1 MGGRRARG
9 RPAAAAD
16 PVPLTARLSVHP
28 CTRYTPLIERLA
40 ERVQVPVAV
49 THATHALFLDT
60 PEGLGYNR
68 SAFWHPGGGRR
79 PGMSL
84 EAGSILEGVVVKITH
99 YGAFVEL
106 GDGKSG
112 LVHISEIA
120 DTYVKDVR
128 DYLKEQ
134 ERVKVKVLGYNDKG
148 KLDLSVKQALDPAER
163 QARVRAKA
171 SFEEKLT
178 KFMKES
184 EERLLDLKRN
194 TEAKRGGRR
203 R

>member
-1 MGGRRARG
+1 
-9 RPAAAAD
+9 
-16 PVPLTARLSVHP
+16 
-28 CTRYTPLIERLA
+28 
-40 ERVQVPVAV
+40 
-49 THATHALFLDT
+49 
-60 PEGLGYNR
+60 
-68 SAFWHPGGGRR
+68 
-79 PGMSL
+79 MSL
-84 EAGSILEGVVVKITH
+84 EAGTILEGVVVKITH

-106 GDGKSG
+106 ADGKSG

-120 DTYVKDVR
+120 DTYVKDVH

-134 ERVKVKVLGYNDKG
+134 EHIKVKVLGYNDKG
-148 KLDLSVKQALDPAER
+148 KLDLSVKQALDASER

-171 SFEEKLT
+171 SFEDKLA

>member
-1 MGGRRARG
+1 
-9 RPAAAAD
+9 
-16 PVPLTARLSVHP
+16 
-28 CTRYTPLIERLA
+28 
-40 ERVQVPVAV
+40 
-49 THATHALFLDT
+49 
-60 PEGLGYNR
+60 
-68 SAFWHPGGGRR
+68 
-79 PGMSL
+79 MSL
-84 EAGSILEGVVVKITH
+84 ETGTILEGIVVKITH

-106 GDGKSG
+106 PDGKSG

-134 ERVKVKVLGYNDKG
+134 EKVKVKVLGYNDKG
-148 KLDLSVKQALDPAER
+148 KLDLSVKQALDPTER
-163 QARVRAKA
+163 QSRVRAKA
-171 SFEEKLT
+171 SFDEKLA
-178 KFMKES
+178 KFLKES

>member
-1 MGGRRARG
+1 
-9 RPAAAAD
+9 
-16 PVPLTARLSVHP
+16 
-28 CTRYTPLIERLA
+28 
-40 ERVQVPVAV
+40 
-49 THATHALFLDT
+49 
-60 PEGLGYNR
+60 
-68 SAFWHPGGGRR
+68 
-79 PGMSL
+79 MSL
-84 EAGSILEGVVVKITH
+84 EAGTILEGTVVKITH

-106 GDGKSG
+106 SDGKSG

-148 KLDLSVKQALDPAER
+148 KLDLSVKQALDPSER

-171 SFEEKLT
+171 SFDEKLA
-178 KFMKES
+178 KFLKES

>member
-1 MGGRRARG
+1 
-9 RPAAAAD
+9 
-16 PVPLTARLSVHP
+16 
-28 CTRYTPLIERLA
+28 
-40 ERVQVPVAV
+40 
-49 THATHALFLDT
+49 
-60 PEGLGYNR
+60 
-68 SAFWHPGGGRR
+68 
-79 PGMSL
+79 MSL
-84 EAGSILEGVVVKITH
+84 EAGTILEGVVVKITH

-106 GDGKSG
+106 PDGKSG

-171 SFEEKLT
+171 TFEEKLT

>member
-1 MGGRRARG
+1 
-9 RPAAAAD
+9 
-16 PVPLTARLSVHP
+16 
-28 CTRYTPLIERLA
+28 
-40 ERVQVPVAV
+40 
-49 THATHALFLDT
+49 
-60 PEGLGYNR
+60 
-68 SAFWHPGGGRR
+68 
-79 PGMSL
+79 MSL
-84 EAGSILEGVVVKITH
+84 EAGTVLEGVVVKITH

-106 GDGKSG
+106 SDGKSG

-171 SFEEKLT
+171 TFEEKLT

>member
-1 MGGRRARG
+1 
-9 RPAAAAD
+9 
-16 PVPLTARLSVHP
+16 
-28 CTRYTPLIERLA
+28 
-40 ERVQVPVAV
+40 
-49 THATHALFLDT
+49 
-60 PEGLGYNR
+60 
-68 SAFWHPGGGRR
+68 
-79 PGMSL
+79 MSL
-84 EAGSILEGVVVKITH
+84 ETGTILEGTVVKITH

-106 GDGKSG
+106 PDGKSG

-134 ERVKVKVLGYNDKG
+134 EKVKVKVLGYNDKG

-163 QARVRAKA
+163 QSRVRAKA
-171 SFEEKLT
+171 SFDEKLA
-178 KFMKES
+178 KFLKES

>member
-1 MGGRRARG
+1 
-9 RPAAAAD
+9 
-16 PVPLTARLSVHP
+16 
-28 CTRYTPLIERLA
+28 
-40 ERVQVPVAV
+40 
-49 THATHALFLDT
+49 
-60 PEGLGYNR
+60 
-68 SAFWHPGGGRR
+68 
-79 PGMSL
+79 MSL
-84 EAGSILEGVVVKITH
+84 ETGTILEGIVVKNTH

-106 GDGKSG
+106 PDGKSG

-134 ERVKVKVLGYNDKG
+134 EKVKVKVLGYNDKG

-163 QARVRAKA
+163 QSRVRAKA
-171 SFEEKLT
+171 PLAEQLA
-178 KFMKES
+178 KFLKES

>member
-1 MGGRRARG
+1 
-9 RPAAAAD
+9 
-16 PVPLTARLSVHP
+16 
-28 CTRYTPLIERLA
+28 
-40 ERVQVPVAV
+40 
-49 THATHALFLDT
+49 
-60 PEGLGYNR
+60 
-68 SAFWHPGGGRR
+68 
-79 PGMSL
+79 MSL
-84 EAGSILEGVVVKITH
+84 EAGTVLEGIVVKITH

-106 GDGKSG
+106 PDGKSG

-134 ERVKVKVLGYNDKG
+134 ERIKVKVLGYNDKG
-148 KLDLSVKQALDPAER
+148 KLDLSVKQALDPSER
-163 QARVRAKA
+163 QARVRMKA
-171 SFEEKLT
+171 TFEEKLT

>member
-1 MGGRRARG
+1 
-9 RPAAAAD
+9 
-16 PVPLTARLSVHP
+16 
-28 CTRYTPLIERLA
+28 
-40 ERVQVPVAV
+40 
-49 THATHALFLDT
+49 
-60 PEGLGYNR
+60 
-68 SAFWHPGGGRR
+68 
-79 PGMSL
+79 MSL
-84 EAGSILEGVVVKITH
+84 EAGTILEGVVVKITH

-106 GDGKSG
+106 PDGKSG

-134 ERVKVKVLGYNDKG
+134 ERVKVKVLGYNEKG

-163 QARVRAKA
+163 QARAKAKA
-171 SFEEKLT
+171 SFEDKLA
-178 KFMKES
+178 KFLKES

>member
-1 MGGRRARG
+1 
-9 RPAAAAD
+9 
-16 PVPLTARLSVHP
+16 
-28 CTRYTPLIERLA
+28 
-40 ERVQVPVAV
+40 
-49 THATHALFLDT
+49 
-60 PEGLGYNR
+60 
-68 SAFWHPGGGRR
+68 
-79 PGMSL
+79 MSL
-84 EAGSILEGVVVKITH
+84 EAGTILEGIVVKITH

-106 GDGKSG
+106 PDGKSG

-171 SFEEKLT
+171 SFDEKLA
-178 KFMKES
+178 KFLKES

>member
-1 MGGRRARG
+1 
-9 RPAAAAD
+9 
-16 PVPLTARLSVHP
+16 
-28 CTRYTPLIERLA
+28 
-40 ERVQVPVAV
+40 
-49 THATHALFLDT
+49 
-60 PEGLGYNR
+60 
-68 SAFWHPGGGRR
+68 
-79 PGMSL
+79 MSL
-84 EAGSILEGVVVKITH
+84 EAGTVLEGVVVKITH

-106 GDGKSG
+106 PDGKSG

-134 ERVKVKVLGYNDKG
+134 ERVKVKVLGYNEKG
-148 KLDLSVKQALDPAER
+148 KLDLSVKQALDPSER
-163 QARVRAKA
+163 QARARAKA
-171 SFEEKLT
+171 SFEEKLA

>member
-1 MGGRRARG
+1 
-9 RPAAAAD
+9 
-16 PVPLTARLSVHP
+16 
-28 CTRYTPLIERLA
+28 
-40 ERVQVPVAV
+40 
-49 THATHALFLDT
+49 
-60 PEGLGYNR
+60 
-68 SAFWHPGGGRR
+68 
-79 PGMSL
+79 MSP
-84 EAGSILEGVVVKITH
+84 EAGTILEGVVVKITH

-106 GDGKSG
+106 PDGKSG

-148 KLDLSVKQALDPAER
+148 KLDLSVKQALDPSER

-171 SFEEKLT
+171 SFDEKLA
-178 KFMKES
+178 KFLKES